1 MALALGSGIGGELDE
16 LGIGHPAD
24 GRSRNELG
32 VEALAKG
39 SQSREDALHVHDDGF
54 AGAGQDHVLLAQEV
68 TGHGDAVAHGHFV
81 GGAAHTGHVDALGAH
96 ALGQGDHFGVIG
108 VVNHHFGQAGIVTV
122 NDDVHLVLLHNADVG
137 GGIHGLRGAEQHV
150 GELGAGHGATPAV
163 GQAGAQGLTDQGLRQ
178 RGVAH
183 VGHVQSGGDFPV
195 DGPGLDA
202 GVMPQLLGVLGCPLQ
217 EALGAEGLAVLQ
229 QGHLGNFMG
238 QIVNILAL
246 GLHAPFLGNA
256 DELLRVL
263 DLVSAALF
271 ALIQGVADL
280 PAVVGVGS
288 GAACHEAQEVPAHD
302 AVDIA
307 AADTTGALG
316 GDPAGA
322 HGADPAAGTCL
333 AEAAM
338 GGLVLD
344 PLLPGVSAHLLA
356 VFQQGVGGRFHLF
369 NGG

>member
-1 MALALGSGIGGELDE
+1 
-16 LGIGHPAD
+16 
-24 GRSRNELG
+24 
-32 VEALAKG
+32 
-39 SQSREDALHVHDDGF
+39 
-54 AGAGQDHVLLAQEV
+54 
-68 TGHGDAVAHGHFV
+68 
-81 GGAAHTGHVDALGAH
+81 
-96 ALGQGDHFGVIG
+96 
-108 VVNHHFGQAGIVTV
+108 
-122 NDDVHLVLLHNADVG
+122 
-137 GGIHGLRGAEQHV
+137 
-150 GELGAGHGATPAV
+150 
-163 GQAGAQGLTDQGLRQ
+163 
-178 RGVAH
+178 
-183 VGHVQSGGDFPV
+183 
-195 DGPGLDA
+195 
-202 GVMPQLLGVLGCPLQ
+202 
-217 EALGAEGLAVLQ
+217 
-229 QGHLGNFMG
+229 MG

-246 GLHAPFLGNA
+246 GLHAPFLGDA

-288 GAACHEAQEVPAHD
+288 GAARNKAQEVPAHD

-344 PLLPGVSAHLLA
+344 PLLPGVSANLAA
-356 VFQQGVGGRFHLF
+356 VFQQRVGSLLHLLNSCQISPILQSDF
-369 NGG
+369 LLII